1 MADLI
6 AAFNGAIPIKF
17 LKGKNIHNRVNKLVL
32 PKPKKEV
39 PLVQGGQDIVL
50 EKVEDESPKKVDT
63 DAINLL
69 KITDEPVKKTEP
81 VSKPKLSSKRKYKK
95 SRR

>member
-17 LKGKNIHNRVNKLVL
+17 LKGKNLHNRVNKLVI

-39 PLVQGGQDIVL
+39 PLVKGGEDVVL
-50 EKVEDESPKKVDT
+50 EKVENKKPKKVDT
-63 DAINLL
+63 DAVNLI
-69 KITDEPVKKTEP
+69 KITDEPVKKPEP
-81 VSKPKLSSKRKYKK
+81 KPSKRKYRK

>member
-17 LKGKNIHNRVNKLVL
+17 LKGKNLHNRVNKLVI

-39 PLVQGGQDIVL
+39 PLVKGGQDVVL
-50 EKVEDESPKKVDT
+50 EKVENEKPKDVDIGT
-63 DAINLL
+63 VNLI
-69 KITDEPVKKTEP
+69 KITDEPKP
-81 VSKPKLSSKRKYKK
+81 VPKLSKRKYRK